1 MSLRESKRYP
11 YGKEK
16 IKIIIVMLPA
26 VLFFS
31 SGLATWKNGF
41 LEFIQAA
48 QETMQSE
55 NEIYSILLYL
65 LSMSIEVSIIA
76 FNILNVYNE

>member
-31 SGLATWKNGF
+31 SGLAT
-41 LEFIQAA
+41 
-48 QETMQSE
+48 
-55 NEIYSILLYL
+55 
-65 LSMSIEVSIIA
+65 
-76 FNILNVYNE
+76 